1 MLADSGHVLAR
12 VGGRIAENGAQF
24 CVFPAKFL
32 AVQRCPL

>member
-1 MLADSGHVLAR
+1 MLADGGHVLVRDA
-12 VGGRIAENGAQF
+12 GRMAEKGAQF